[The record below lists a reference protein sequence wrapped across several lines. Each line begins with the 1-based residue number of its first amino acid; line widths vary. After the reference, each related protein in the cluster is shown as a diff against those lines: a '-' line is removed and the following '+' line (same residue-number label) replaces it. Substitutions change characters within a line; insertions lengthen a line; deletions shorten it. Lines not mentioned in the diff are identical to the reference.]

1 MSTLILLVV
10 LGGGA
15 GLMAVWLIDA
25 RGLSSLVDRSGWR
38 SLRRPRASDTARD
51 RAPETPTHTASP
63 GAELAPGSLW
73 QVPERTQ
80 ELPPPT
86 GAAPGPTPAV
96 AYVPL
101 EVPFEPLPR
110 ESVRR
115 DGKRVPAAYTAIEG
129 SYRDVARTPLWR
141 KVTSLVSLV
150 GVLVL
155 VAAVATALT
164 GAAIGLLAELVDG
177 AIG

>member
-1 MSTLILLVV
+1 MLTLILLVV

-15 GLMAVWLIDA
+15 AVTAVWLIDA

-38 SLRRPRASDTARD
+38 SLRRPRAGDTTRSHAL
-51 RAPETPTHTASP
+51 ETPAHTAGS

-73 QVPERTQ
+73 EVQERTQ
-80 ELPPPT
+80 ELPPPA
-86 GAAPGPTPAV
+86 GPAPGPTPAV

-110 ESVRR
+110 ESARR

-155 VAAVATALT
+155 VAAVATAII